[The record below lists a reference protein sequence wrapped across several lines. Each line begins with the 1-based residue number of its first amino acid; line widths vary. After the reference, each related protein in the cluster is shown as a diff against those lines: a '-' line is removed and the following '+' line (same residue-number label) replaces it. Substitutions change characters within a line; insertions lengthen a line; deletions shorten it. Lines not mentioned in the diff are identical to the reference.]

1 MFDRIIAIGGPTG
14 SGKSSLAME
23 LARRTGGEI
32 VSCDSMQIYKGLDV
46 GTAKPAKEDTEAVR
60 HWLIDI
66 KEPCERYSV
75 ADYVEDARNAISD
88 INGRGLPAIVCGG
101 TGLYMSSLLSG
112 IEFPEASSRDD
123 ELRLRLTSF
132 IDMFGTDTFLRKI
145 ASADPAYAEK
155 LKPNDVKRIVR
166 AMEIIESGST
176 PSEQIAASKGE
187 GYPDAVKILVSC
199 SSREALYKRIED
211 RCDAMMRDGIV
222 DEARYVYDNRGSFD
236 TASAAIGYKEFFG
249 FFEGRSSLDECLSE
263 LKKATRHYA
272 KRQLT
277 WFRREKDFTAL
288 FSDITDTEKMADQ
301 AIGLADR
308 SISI

>member
-222 DEARYVYDNRGSFD
+222 DEARYVYDNRGSFA

-249 FFEGRSSLDECLSE
+249 FFEGRNSLEECLSE

>member
-211 RCDAMMRDGIV
+211 RCDAMMQDGIV
-222 DEARYVYDNRGSFD
+222 DEARYVYDNRGSFA

-249 FFEGRSSLDECLSE
+249 FFEGRNSLEECLSE

-288 FSDITDTEKMADQ
+288 FSDTTDTEKIADQ

>member
-222 DEARYVYDNRGSFD
+222 DEARYVYDNRGSFA

-249 FFEGRSSLDECLSE
+249 FFEGRNSLEECLSE

-288 FSDITDTEKMADQ
+288 FSDTTDTEKIADQ

>member
-222 DEARYVYDNRGSFD
+222 DEARYVYDNRGSFA

>member
-222 DEARYVYDNRGSFD
+222 DEARYVYDNRGSFA
-236 TASAAIGYKEFFG
+236 TASAAIGYKEFFS

>member
-222 DEARYVYDNRGSFD
+222 DEARYVYDNRGSFA

-288 FSDITDTEKMADQ
+288 FSDTTDTEKIADQ